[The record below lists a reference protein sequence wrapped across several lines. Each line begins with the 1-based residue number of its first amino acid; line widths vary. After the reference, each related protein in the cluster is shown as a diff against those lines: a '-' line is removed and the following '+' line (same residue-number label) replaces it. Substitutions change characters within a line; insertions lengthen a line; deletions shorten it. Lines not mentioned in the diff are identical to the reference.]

1 MKLSKFPNQ
10 FNLNQATMNPPRTK
24 RMAIIR
30 QRYFD
35 ISEDV
40 MAKQKT
46 TYKCTACGNIVS
58 RWSGQC
64 PHCSTWNTIE
74 EYIEPIG
81 TPAKMAVAKAQAAN
95 VHAVKLKDIQAQ
107 ETNRIKTSNNEFDR
121 VVGGG
126 LVHDSMV
133 ILAGVP
139 GIGKSTLLLS
149 VANLLLSLGKIVIYA
164 SGEESSSQIKA
175 RAERLKLDYINE
187 MYISDTT
194 CMNDVL
200 TLISQVDADFVIVD
214 SVNTFTLNEHL
225 PSRAG
230 SPVQTVECASA
241 LQDCAKRGNKPRA
254 IIMVGQV
261 NKDDE
266 LTGMRSLEHMVDTV
280 LMLEGDSQ
288 DTFRILY
295 TTKNRFGDTGE
306 TGFFQMTERG
316 MEEVRNPS
324 EFFLTTRSEPVV
336 GTALT
341 VLKEGSRPIVA
352 EIESLVTK
360 SFTSFPTR
368 ITETMSRDRLNVLI
382 SILEQ
387 HCGMTFI
394 DKNVII
400 NAQNNL
406 KLKKSDTSLA
416 TLMSICSSYF
426 KKPLPF
432 NSVYLADVGLTG
444 ELKKVPNIDIRLKEL
459 DRMGYGDVYVAHNT
473 QTGTYKNIH
482 VIKCNKINDVLNGIG
497 FKSNQKS

>member
-1 MKLSKFPNQ
+1 MF
-10 FNLNQATMNPPRTK
+10 
-24 RMAIIR
+24 
-30 QRYFD
+30 
-35 ISEDV
+35 

-46 TYKCTACGNIVS
+46 TYKCKECGNIVM
-58 RWSGQC
+58 RWAGQC
-64 PHCSTWNTIE
+64 PHCSAWNTIE
-74 EYIEPIG
+74 EYIEPVG
-81 TPAKMAVAKAQAAN
+81 TPAKVAATKAQNRTVNALR
-95 VHAVKLKDIQAQ
+95 LKDVQTQ
-107 ETNRIKTSNNEFDR
+107 EASRIVTGVAEFDR

-126 LVHDSMV
+126 LVNDSIT
-133 ILAGVP
+133 ILAGCP
-139 GIGKSTLLLS
+139 GSGKSTTLILLCDK
-149 VANLLLSLGKIVIYA
+149 LLSLGKTVVYA
-164 SGEESSSQIKA
+164 SGEESASQIKS
-175 RAERLKLDYINE
+175 RAERLNLNHIND

-200 TLISQVDADFVIVD
+200 ALINQVDADFVIVD
-214 SVNTFTLNEHL
+214 SINTFTLNEHL

-230 SPVQTVECASA
+230 SPTQTVECASA
-241 LQDCAKRGNKPRA
+241 LQDCAKRANKPRA

-261 NKDDE
+261 NKEDE
-266 LTGMRSLEHMVDTV
+266 LLGMRSLEHMVDTV
-280 LMLEGDSQ
+280 LMLEGDSN
-288 DTFRILY
+288 DTFRIMY

-324 EFFLTTRSEPVV
+324 EFFLTSRSESVI
-336 GTALT
+336 GASLT
-341 VLKEGSRPIVA
+341 VLREGSRPIVV
-352 EIESLVTK
+352 EIESLVTR
-360 SFTSFPTR
+360 SFTAYPSR

-387 HCGMTFI
+387 HCGMTFV

-444 ELKKVPNIDIRLKEL
+444 ELKKISNIDVRLKEL
-459 DRMGYGDVYVAHNT
+459 DRMGYGDVYVAKDTPIGN
-473 QTGTYKNIH
+473 YKNIR
-482 VIKCNKINDVLNGIG
+482 VIKCDLISDVLKNVGLRKNNNDTD
-497 FKSNQKS
+497 F

>member
-1 MKLSKFPNQ
+1 
-10 FNLNQATMNPPRTK
+10 
-24 RMAIIR
+24 
-30 QRYFD
+30 
-35 ISEDV
+35 
-40 MAKQKT
+40 MAKAKN
-46 TYKCTACGNIVS
+46 TYKCTSCGSIVT

-64 PHCSTWNTIE
+64 PHCAEWNTIE
-74 EYIEPIG
+74 EYIDPVG
-81 TPAKMAVAKAQAAN
+81 TPAKIAAARAQMRNVNAVRLRD
-95 VHAVKLKDIQAQ
+95 VHAQ
-107 ETNRIKTSNNEFDR
+107 ETNRIVTGIAEFDR

-126 LVHDSMV
+126 LVNDSMT
-133 ILAGVP
+133 IIAGCP
-139 GIGKSTLLLS
+139 GCGKSTTLIMLCDK
-149 VANLLLSLGKIVIYA
+149 LLSLGKTVVYA
-164 SGEESSSQIKA
+164 SGEESASQIKS
-175 RAERLKLDYINE
+175 RAKRLNLTNIDD

-194 CMNDVL
+194 CMNDVIS
-200 TLISQVDADFVIVD
+200 LISQVDADFVIAD
-214 SVNTFTLNEHL
+214 SINTFTLNEHL

-230 SPVQTVECASA
+230 SPTQTVECASA
-241 LQDCAKRGNKPRA
+241 LQDCAKRSNKPRA
-254 IIMVGQV
+254 IIIVGQV

-266 LTGMRSLEHMVDTV
+266 LMGMRSLEHMVDTV

-324 EFFLTTRSEPVV
+324 EFFLTARSEPVV

-341 VLKEGSRPIVA
+341 VLKEGSRPIVV
-352 EIESLVTK
+352 EIESLVTR

-416 TLMSICSSYF
+416 TLMSICSSYYQ
-426 KKPLPF
+426 KPLPF

-444 ELKKVPNIDIRLKEL
+444 ELKKIPNVDVRLKEL
-459 DRMGYGDVYVAHNT
+459 DRMGYGDVFVANDV
-473 QTGTYKNIH
+473 QVGNYKNIR
-482 VIKCNKINDVLNGIG
+482 VVKCNKIGDVLKRINFNGKAAIAR
-497 FKSNQKS
+497 NQNEDD